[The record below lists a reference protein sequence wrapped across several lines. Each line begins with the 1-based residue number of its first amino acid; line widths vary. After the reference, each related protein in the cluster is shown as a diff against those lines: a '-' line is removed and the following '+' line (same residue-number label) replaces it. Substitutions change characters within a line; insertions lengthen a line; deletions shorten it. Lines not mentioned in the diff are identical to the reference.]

1 MLLLTTCKNLYSYAA
16 RLALGAATSPTMAE
30 RTNLCPDQGKRDQP
44 MSENMTCQAQVL
56 FLCREVTF
64 RSDLPEAPA
73 FSRAPAITRY
83 MRGSSHMPSRRD
95 KVRSCHERAK
105 AFSFGGW
112 LELELMCK
120 PKKES
125 IAAQTERKAMFSH
138 DGSFPEMLSLSLSSC
153 MTP

>member
-64 RSDLPEAPA
+64 RSDLPEEPAA
-73 FSRAPAITRY
+73 FSRAPSHTTCVARHICQAEGTKSVVATSEQKPSALVV
-83 MRGSSHMPSRRD
+83 GWSSSSCANRRKNLLLRKQKGKPCFPMMDPSLR
-95 KVRSCHERAK
+95 C
-105 AFSFGGW
+105 
-112 LELELMCK
+112 
-120 PKKES
+120 
-125 IAAQTERKAMFSH
+125 
-138 DGSFPEMLSLSLSSC
+138 SLSSC